1 MKSTVIIQIIFLED
15 NFYHIAGLHKLTDIK
30 DLIDSRNKKLF
41 FKSFFKK
48 SCKDKIISRI
58 CNSVH
63 FDEIVDRLKSIIAFE
78 SNLMNNCMNGKYI
91 KFYENRLVFISR
103 INYDYVLIITD
114 DNGDSYHYFIK
125 TKSNDE
131 SIIVS
136 AFINNTDNYWK
147 NQKLMILSKIDL
159 NADNKIICIYKK

>member
-48 SCKDKIISRI
+48 SCKD
-58 CNSVH
+58 
-63 FDEIVDRLKSIIAFE
+63 EIVDRLKSIITFE

-147 NQKLMILSKIDL
+147 NQKLMILSKIYL